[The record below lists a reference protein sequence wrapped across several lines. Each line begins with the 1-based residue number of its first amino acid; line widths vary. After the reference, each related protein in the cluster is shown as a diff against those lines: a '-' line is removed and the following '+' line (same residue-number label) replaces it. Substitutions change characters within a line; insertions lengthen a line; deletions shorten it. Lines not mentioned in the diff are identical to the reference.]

1 MDIKENKSWH
11 RVVIIGGGFGGLYAA
26 KTLGDKPV
34 EVTIIDKRNFHLFQP
49 LLYQVATG
57 GLSPGD
63 IASPLRAV
71 LNRYKNIRVIQGEAK
86 FIDTAAKYVLV
97 DDDKYPYDSLIVSA
111 GSSHHYFGNDQW
123 SKIAP
128 GLKTIEDAINIRSHI
143 FQMYE
148 NAEKEKDS
156 SMRAAWMTF
165 IVIGGG
171 PTGVELAG
179 ALGELAFKTLKD
191 DFRNINPAD
200 TKIYLIEGAS
210 RILPSYPES
219 LSFKAEK
226 SLNRLGVSVK
236 TNTMVI
242 DVRSDSVMIKSGDKE
257 EIINSKCIL
266 WAAGIKASSLGQI
279 IAAQTGATVD
289 RAGRLFVSPDLSLP
303 KHPEIIVIGDLAV
316 LKDKKGN
323 LLPGTAPVAMQE
335 GRYAANL
342 ILNRIKGK
350 SSEPFHYFN
359 KGNLA
364 VIGRNAAVAD
374 FGLLKFSG
382 FLAWVI
388 WVFVHIGYL
397 IEFDNKMLVLFQ
409 WAWNYI
415 TRKRGAR
422 LITGQNH
429 S

>member
-1 MDIKENKSWH
+1 MDIKDTNSRH
-11 RVVIIGGGFGGLYAA
+11 QVVIIGGGFGGLYAA
-26 KTLGDKPV
+26 KTLGNKPV
-34 EVTIIDKRNFHLFQP
+34 DVTIIDRRNFHLFQP

-71 LNRYKNIRVIQGEAK
+71 LNRYKNIRVVQGNVDHIEVAGN
-86 FIDTAAKYVLV
+86 FVLV
-97 DDDKYPYDSLIVSA
+97 DDLKYQYDSLIISA

-148 NAEKEKDS
+148 DAEKESDPLK
-156 SMRAAWMTF
+156 RAELMTF

-179 ALGELAFKTLKD
+179 VLGELAFKTLKN
-191 DFRNINPAD
+191 DFRNIDPAN

-210 RILPSYPES
+210 RVLPTYPES
-219 LSFKAEK
+219 LSKKAERAL
-226 SLNRLGVSVK
+226 SRLGVTIKTNAMVVNVTDNSVK
-236 TNTMVI
+236 
-242 DVRSDSVMIKSGDKE
+242 IKSEGDE
-257 EIINSKCIL
+257 EYINSKCIL
-266 WAAGIKASSLGQI
+266 WAAGIKASSLGQN
-279 IAAQTGATVD
+279 IADQIGVTTD
-289 RAGRLFVSPDLSLP
+289 KAGRLSILPDLSLP
-303 KHPEIIVIGDLAV
+303 DHPEIMVIGDLAI

-335 GRYAANL
+335 GRHAANN
-342 ILNRIKGK
+342 ILNRFNGK

-374 FGLLKFSG
+374 FGFLKFSG
-382 FLAWVI
+382 FPAWVI

-409 WAWNYI
+409 WAWNYF

-422 LITGQNH
+422 LITGDGR